1 MLWKRPFVRVG
12 FVVFLANAGLL
23 VLQLVSQRM
32 LAPYVGSSLETWTAT
47 IGVYLAG
54 ISIGNAL
61 GGKLADRSP
70 TGTNLARL
78 LAIGAFC
85 TGWMVLLVAF
95 LGEDG
100 SGSLEIPLLQRI
112 LLLNVL
118 MSLPVSI
125 VLSLITPVAIRILL
139 PDVTQTGRIVGLVYA
154 LGTLGSLVGNYLTG
168 FLLLEQFQT
177 ITIVLGTAAV
187 LLMALPLC
195 LLGDFNRPRPI
206 PPQPVVLETRTGTV
220 IAKQAPPTA
229 APTQTTDRATPA
241 PANAADTEKPTDSLK
256 LGTACLLVAACS
268 FVTMSLE
275 LAASRLLAPYLGV
288 SLYTWTGIIGVV
300 LLGTA
305 VGNQVGGFLG
315 DRKPSLMVLGG
326 SLLIAGLA
334 VLGTLMALGL
344 VMYFGPFAQLE
355 ILPKVICYSLS
366 LFFLPML
373 MLGTISPQVTRLAV
387 SSVGTAG
394 SVAGFIYACSCVGAI
409 VGTFATGWLLIS
421 LLGVIKLF
429 ILAGFAL
436 LGLALL
442 ITPSNR
448 GTFWLYAVGILVG
461 AGVGGLLTSGRIVQK
476 LGVLETNYY
485 AIGVEKEYLSYQAND
500 GHEYYYR
507 RPDAPEDDED
517 HGRIYLYHKLN
528 LDHLT
533 HSYVRI
539 GDPTYLGYE
548 HEIVQAEIVQLA
560 YDRAKS
566 KGRQP
571 QFLVIGGGGYTLPR
585 WISDQM
591 QTPVDVVEIDPGVT
605 KVAREYLDLDQG
617 LFPHVN
623 PIHQDGRQFVTM
635 APPESYDVI
644 IQDAV
649 NDYAVP
655 YHILT
660 KEYNDRVKRLLRPN
674 GEYLLTVID
683 DFDNGKLMRTLVR
696 TMQQTFKSVQ
706 VLASYEMWN
715 RSSRTVIVIRGAE
728 TDLDLAELDRVVQ
741 EQKRKIRTLDELREM
756 LTPPGKQVP
765 YEFKRRT
772 LVMPSDKLRDYI
784 AKGKQI
790 ILTDRYAPVDQLMA
804 PVFEATHRRQP
815 IVADEENE

>member
-1 MLWKRPFVRVG
+1 MLWKRPFLRVG
-12 FVVFLANAGLL
+12 LVVFIANAGLL

-47 IGVYLAG
+47 IGVFLAG
-54 ISIGNAL
+54 ISLGNAV

-70 TGTNLARL
+70 TGTTLARL
-78 LAIGAFC
+78 LTIGAFC
-85 TGWMVLLVAF
+85 TVWMVLLTAF

-100 SGSLEIPLLQRI
+100 SGTLEIPLLQRI
-112 LLLNVL
+112 LLLNLL
-118 MSLPVSI
+118 MGLPVSF
-125 VLSLITPVAIRILL
+125 VLSLLTPVAIRILL
-139 PDVTQTGRIVGLVYA
+139 PTVGQTGRIVGLVYA
-154 LGTLGSLVGNYLTG
+154 LGTIGSLVGNFLTG
-168 FLLLEQFQT
+168 FVLLEQFQT
-177 ITIVLGTAAV
+177 TTIVWGTAAV

-195 LLGDFNRPRPI
+195 LLGEFNRPRPE
-206 PPQPVVLETRTGTV
+206 PARPVVLETSTGTIV
-220 IAKQAPPTA
+220 AKQATPGTTPVSVPVSTPDQPA
-229 APTQTTDRATPA
+229 A
-241 PANAADTEKPTDSLK
+241 ANPEKPADSLS

-300 LLGTA
+300 LLGMA
-305 VGNQVGGFLG
+305 VGNQVGGFLA

-334 VLGTLMALGL
+334 VLGTLVALGI
-344 VMYFGPFAQLE
+344 VMHLGPFGHME
-355 ILPKVICYSLS
+355 ILPKVVCYSLS

-387 SSVGTAG
+387 SAVSSAG

-409 VGTFATGWLLIS
+409 AGTFVTGWLLIS

-442 ITPSNR
+442 VTPSNR

-485 AIGVEKEYLSYQAND
+485 AIGIEKEYLSYVASD

-517 HGRIYLYHKLN
+517 GGRIYLYHKMN

-533 HSYVRI
+533 HSYVRL
-539 GDPTYLGYE
+539 GDPTYLGYD
-548 HEIVQAEIVQLA
+548 HEIVQAEIAQLTL
-560 YDRAKS
+560 DRVKAKGQTP
-566 KGRQP
+566 K
-571 QFLVIGGGGYTLPR
+571 FLVIGGGGYTLPR
-585 WISDQM
+585 WISDQL
-591 QTPVDVVEIDPGVT
+591 QLPVDVVEIDPGVT
-605 KVAREYLDLDQG
+605 QVAREYLGLDPQ

-635 APPESYDVI
+635 APPESYDLV

-660 KEYNDRVKRLLRPN
+660 KEYNDRVKRLLKPD

-696 TMQQTFKSVQ
+696 TMKQTFKSVQ
-706 VLASYEMWN
+706 VLATYEMWKY
-715 RSSRTVIVIRGAE
+715 SSRTVIVIRGAE
-728 TDLDLAELDRVVQ
+728 KDLDLNDLERVVL

-756 LTPPGKQVP
+756 LTPPGKEVP
-765 YEFKRRT
+765 YQYKRRT
-772 LVMPSDKLRDYI
+772 LIMPADKLRDYV
-784 AKGKQI
+784 AQGKQI

-804 PVFEATHRRQP
+804 PVFEANHRRQP
-815 IVADEENE
+815 VVEAEDEE